1 MVNSIN
7 PDEYRTRLTNSFPK
21 ELENDVNEVFKILSI
36 EYEIITSEN
45 QILVIHN
52 LIHSGFQ
59 EVKYNYEILKIPH
72 RLYFNEPSKKD
83 EDILSTTQKTIL
95 NCIFLRHFNG
105 YIRERRLKNLIQNTE
120 AWVIPFIFQLIGEYV
135 YEIFETLSEHITEN
149 THQSYINFANQNPEY
164 FQLTKN
170 RVISYWDAYYRR
182 KYPKLNQYLAYK
194 IINKIKDI

>member
-1 MVNSIN
+1 MSSIN
-7 PDEYRTRLTNSFPK
+7 PDEYRIRLTNSFPK

-59 EVKYNYEILKIPH
+59 EVKYNYEILKIPY

-170 RVISYWDAYYRR
+170 RVISYWDAYYRS